1 MCTTM
6 FKKGYIMNNKTAS
19 PSLRESD
26 VLDLSAAVEQFV
38 AKGGVID
45 TVSGNG
51 CLQPLSNTATHA
63 TIEGA
68 EHEKLEL
75 LKTLVA
81 KGAGIAAL
89 QYSLRM
95 NRKDIKQ
102 LASEHGVKIG
112 FSRPINDIRRAHHRD
127 ATDIDD
133 TVAGHAMHYS
143 SLGYTAPEIAKILG
157 LSIREVWDIGKAY
170 RIEFKHKDSDASS

>member
-1 MCTTM
+1 M
-6 FKKGYIMNNKTAS
+6 FKKGYIMNNKTSSRS
-19 PSLRESD
+19 PRESD
-26 VLDLSAAVEQFV
+26 VLDLSAAVERFV
-38 AKGGVID
+38 ATGGVID
-45 TVSGNG
+45 IVSGNG
-51 CLQPLSNTATHA
+51 SLKPISNTAIPA
-63 TIEGA
+63 AAENA

-95 NRKDIKQ
+95 NKKDIKQ
-102 LASEHGVKIG
+102 LATEHGVKIG
-112 FSRPINDIRRAHHRD
+112 FSRPINDTRKAHHRD
-127 ATDIDD
+127 AIDIDD

-157 LSIREVWDIGKAY
+157 VSVREVWDIGKAY